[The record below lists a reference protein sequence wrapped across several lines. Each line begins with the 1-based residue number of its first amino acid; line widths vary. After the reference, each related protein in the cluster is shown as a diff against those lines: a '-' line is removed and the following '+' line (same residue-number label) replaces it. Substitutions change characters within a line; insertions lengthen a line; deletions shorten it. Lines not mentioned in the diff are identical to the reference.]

1 MHSRLRQLIRQILVE
16 GFAEDLQ
23 NVKSGR
29 EAKQVFSKYVDQD
42 YFRKGTLVHWVGPG
56 FDLENREYTE
66 TWEELSKL
74 INNPDSKSELSCNFY
89 KPGEKIDFIP
99 YGTLKNV
106 TQGLENIRGKHEE
119 VVGVVV
125 KGWVTYA
132 ANQNIFTGKQWNYN
146 LKDKSQHRKRSS
158 GINKYPWE
166 NYKSSGRQKQSGVN
180 YLDQLRDSSSVDPT
194 GRNMNPIGDSRPEI
208 VRGPWKDKD
217 KWKAQKSQEIE
228 DQSWMEYY
236 KNWNE
241 VLVDNWKV
249 VGLVWAEEPQS
260 EDWFQD
266 YRDDYDLGDL
276 PIKYLPDLEI
286 GRKPGK
292 R

>member
-1 MHSRLRQLIRQILVE
+1 MHSRLRQLIRQILLE

-29 EAKQVFSKYVDQD
+29 EAKKVFSKYVDQD
-42 YFRKGTLVHWVGPG
+42 YFRIGTLVHWVGPG
-56 FDLENREYTE
+56 YDEENMAHTD

-74 INNPDSKSELSCNFY
+74 VNNPDSKSELSCNFY

-99 YGTLKNV
+99 YGSLKNV
-106 TQGLENIRGKHEE
+106 TQGLGNIRGKYEE

-132 ANQNIFTGKQWNYN
+132 ANQNIFTGKQWDYN
-146 LKDKSQHRKRSS
+146 RKDKSQHRKRSS

-166 NYKSSGRQKQSGVN
+166 NYKSDYRQGVSGLN
-180 YLDQLRDSSSVDPT
+180 YLDQLRDSSLVDPT
-194 GRNMNPIGDSRPEI
+194 GRNTNPKGDSRPEI
-208 VRGPWKDKD
+208 TRGPWKDRTKQRELE
-217 KWKAQKSQEIE
+217 AQEQEE
-228 DQSWMEYY
+228 QSWMEYY

-241 VLVDNWKV
+241 VLVDNWEI
-249 VGLVWAEEPQS
+249 VGLVWADEPQT

-266 YRDDYDLGDL
+266 YRDDYNLGDL